1 MKRNTLFGA
10 AALLVAGAAIGA
22 GSVVSRNAMASDGQ
36 AEPANALTMVN
47 IGADGTA
54 VQCNFTGA
62 DAESLLPSLPPGIP
76 TDDAAKAAAKA
87 AANGV
92 VIGIGQIAPAQGDLP
107 QIQVGGPADVVT
119 SVVTGSIDPGVFPA
133 NGVVTIEASTAD
145 GKVTVSGVNA
155 DGTPIAAPETREGTA
170 EECAAMRADA
180 IKNLADL
187 KAQVATAV
195 SGDAVISSSS
205 GSGTAT
211 KP

>member
-1 MKRNTLFGA
+1 MKRNTIFGA

-22 GSVVSRNAMASDGQ
+22 GSVVSQNAMADDGL
-36 AEPANALTMVN
+36 AEPASALTMIN

-62 DAESLLPSLPPGIP
+62 EAEALLPTLPPGIP
-76 TDDAAKAAAKA
+76 TDDAAKA

-107 QIQVGGPADVVT
+107 QIQVGGPAGVVT
-119 SVVTGSIDPGVFPA
+119 SVVTGSIDPGALPA
-133 NGVVTIEASTAD
+133 NGVITVEAKTATGGIEI
-145 GKVTVSGVNA
+145 SGTNA

-170 EECAAMRADA
+170 EECAAMRAAA
-180 IKNLADL
+180 ITNLANL
-187 KAQVATAV
+187 KAQVEAN
-195 SGDAVISSSS
+195 GGAVISTSG

>member
-22 GSVVSRNAMASDGQ
+22 GSVVSQNAMASDGQ

-76 TDDAAKAAAKA
+76 TDDAAKA